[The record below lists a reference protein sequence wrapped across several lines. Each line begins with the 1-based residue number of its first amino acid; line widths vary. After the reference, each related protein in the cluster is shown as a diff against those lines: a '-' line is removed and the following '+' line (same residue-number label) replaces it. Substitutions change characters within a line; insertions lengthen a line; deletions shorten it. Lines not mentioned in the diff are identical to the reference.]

1 MWIFRRDV
9 DGTGSGL
16 YPVVGFTISIVEIV
30 GFWYSKGDYT
40 VTGDLLSASDGKC
53 TKCLWSH
60 R

>member
-1 MWIFRRDV
+1 M